1 MTTVSEDDVIMIEW
15 SNGKPSEDEDPEVVS
30 EAQAPGDPNHP
41 HHRDYC
47 PGCTACNIQD
57 DTDDFYGR

>member
-1 MTTVSEDDVIMIEW
+1 MTIAIMNDGGMVPW
-15 SNGKPSEDEDPEVVS
+15 SNGKPSEDEDPEVAS
-30 EAQAPGDPNHP
+30 EAKAPGDPNHP

-57 DTDDFYGR
+57 DADDFYGR